1 MLDFAI
7 LVFKAKMSQ
16 CHNENDRPDGKT
28 LKQNSPCMNTVLQN
42 MNDNYELLLYDI
54 K

>member
-16 CHNENDRPDGKT
+16 FHNENDRPDGKI

-42 MNDNYELLLYDI
+42 MNDNYKLLLYDV